1 MGSVAPD
8 AWYLL
13 PFLTRGDTHGPL
25 GLLWFGVPAGLFAYA
40 AFHLLFKAPL
50 LALLPPALAGRLR
63 PYACEGLPPAPWGAV
78 LACLALGAATHVGW
92 DALTHRS
99 VLTQALPVLESAVRI
114 GPYSAFAYQ
123 LLQHASTLL
132 GTAFLAWWIAA
143 RLRATPPVAL
153 RVRSDGQPR
162 AALLAAIGVAGALA
176 FAGTL
181 LEAPLANA
189 RIEDVRAALRAAAL
203 IAASVS
209 GALLVAYCVCWR
221 IRKDGCRSGAAPAPG
236 HRSRPR

>member
-1 MGSVAPD
+1 MGSAAPD

-13 PFLTRGDTHGPL
+13 PFLTRGDTHGAL

-63 PYACEGLPPAPWGAV
+63 PYACEGLPPVPWRAV

-143 RLRATPPVAL
+143 KLRAAPAPARCAPAL
-153 RVRSDGQPR
+153 GRLPR
-162 AALLAAIGVAGALA
+162 AALLAALGAAAALA
-176 FAGTL
+176 FAATL
-181 LEAPLANA
+181 LALPFSFE
-189 RIEDVRAALRAAAL
+189 RIEDARTALRAASL
-203 IAASVS
+203 IGASAS
-209 GALLVAYCVCWR
+209 GAILLAYCVSWKLR
-221 IRKDGCRSGAAPAPG
+221 RYG
-236 HRSRPR
+236 